1 MARILICHVPKDG
14 NLARD
19 LGAALMGRG
28 HFVSF
33 DGEPETPRPERSA
46 RLRQFEA
53 VIVAWTESS
62 VQSAGLSEIARE
74 TLPLNLLVPVRAEQL
89 APTKLPLAFRKLNM
103 LAPRDVD
110 GIARVIAR
118 MSTAASSLRE
128 MSEREAARRAAGE
141 PPPEQN
147 EALPPL
153 PQKRAQP
160 PVTPKARPAA
170 PAAAPVTEAGPG
182 VRVRPLSDLPEV
194 EADAA
199 FLAMARQSR
208 SAHASPPHVP
218 SPQAP
223 PARLPPAYAS
233 PVHAEPYGT
242 AQPQAAERRP
252 EPAPRPATQVISADD
267 LARAVD
273 AGLIS
278 HHVPDALWLGA
289 PATVEVTLSRQL
301 LAALTQQGHNFETL
315 SVSLYGSAE
324 AFEIERQSERTQF
337 MNAKQALAAHDPTT
351 FGRWAWLVTPC
362 AAGPQDLMIRVSALL
377 RDRHGVPAPVA
388 IPDRRFTVDIQVP
401 EDETIV
407 SALAGWYRR

>member
-33 DGEPETPRPERSA
+33 DGEPDTPRPERSA

-53 VIVAWTESS
+53 VIVAWTEHS
-62 VQSAGLSEIARE
+62 VQSMGLTDIARE
-74 TLPLNLLVPVRAEQL
+74 TLPLNILVPVRAETL
-89 APTKLPLAFRKLNM
+89 ASTKLPLAFRKLST

-128 MSEREAARRAAGE
+128 MSEREAARRATGE
-141 PPPEQN
+141 PPPEQS
-147 EALPPL
+147 EALPPPL
-153 PQKRAQP
+153 PSKRRDDAP
-160 PVTPKARPAA
+160 SATVPKARPASASVA
-170 PAAAPVTEAGPG
+170 PGPVAEAGHG

-194 EADAA
+194 EADAG
-199 FLAMARQSR
+199 FLAAARQSPAAQAAAAYGP
-208 SAHASPPHVP
+208 AHAPY
-218 SPQAP
+218 AP
-223 PARLPPAYAS
+223 
-233 PVHAEPYGT
+233 
-242 AQPQAAERRP
+242 AQRQPFAHPQAAERRP
-252 EPAPRPATQVISADD
+252 PELSAPRPATQVISADD

-273 AGLIS
+273 AGLLA

-289 PATVEVTLSRQL
+289 PASIEVVLSRQI
-301 LAALTQQGHNFETL
+301 LAGLAQQGHNFETL
-315 SVSLYGSAE
+315 SVSLYGNAD

-337 MNAKQALAAHDPTT
+337 MNAKQALAAHDPAT
-351 FGRWAWLVTPC
+351 FGRWAWLVTPT
-362 AAGPQDLMIRVSALL
+362 AAGPQDLVVRVSALL

-388 IPDRRFTVDIQVP
+388 IPDRRFSVDIQVP
-401 EDETIV
+401 EDESVV

>member
-53 VIVAWTESS
+53 VIVAWTEASI
-62 VQSAGLSEIARE
+62 QSAGLSEIARE
-74 TLPLNLLVPVRAEQL
+74 TLPLNLLVPVRSEQL

-118 MSTAASSLRE
+118 MSTAATSLRE
-128 MSEREAARRAAGE
+128 MSERDAARRAAGE
-141 PPPEQN
+141 PPPEQK

-153 PQKRAQP
+153 SHKRASAAP
-160 PVTPKARPAA
+160 PSVAPKARPAP
-170 PAAAPVTEAGPG
+170 PAAAPVAEAGPG

-199 FLAMARQSR
+199 FLAMARRSR
-208 SAHASPPHVP
+208 SADARPPH
-218 SPQAP
+218 A
-223 PARLPPAYAS
+223 PPAYAS
-233 PVHAEPYGT
+233 PAP
-242 AQPQAAERRP
+242 AQSHDPFPPQAADRRP
-252 EPAPRPATQVISADD
+252 EPPPRPATQVISADD

-289 PATVEVTLSRQL
+289 PATIEVTLSRQL

-315 SVSLYGSAE
+315 SVSLYGNAE

-362 AAGPQDLMIRVSALL
+362 AAGPQDLMLRVSALL

-407 SALAGWYRR
+407 FALAGWYRR

>member
-33 DGEPETPRPERSA
+33 DGEPDTPRSDRSS

-53 VIVAWTESS
+53 VIVLWTET
-62 VQSAGLSEIARE
+62 SAQTTGLSEIARE
-74 TLPLNLLVPVRAEQL
+74 TLPLNLLVPVRAETL
-89 APTKLPLAFRKLNM
+89 ATTKLPLAFRKLAM

-110 GIARVIAR
+110 GVARVIAR

-128 MSEREAARRAAGE
+128 MSEREAARRTAGE
-141 PPPEQN
+141 LPPERS
-147 EALPPL
+147 EPPPL
-153 PQKRAQP
+153 PQKRA
-160 PVTPKARPAA
+160 PVQS
-170 PAAAPVTEAGPG
+170 PAAAKTRSSAFAVSPPPVAEDAQS

-199 FLAMARQSR
+199 FLAMGRQIR
-208 SAHASPPHVP
+208 TAGVP
-218 SPQAP
+218 PQA
-223 PARLPPAYAS
+223 A
-233 PVHAEPYGT
+233 
-242 AQPQAAERRP
+242 AQPQAVERRP
-252 EPAPRPATQVISADD
+252 EVAAVRPATQVISAED

-273 AGLIS
+273 AGLLA
-278 HHVPDALWLGA
+278 HRVPDVLWLGA
-289 PATVEVTLSRQL
+289 PATVEVAVSRQL
-301 LAALTQQGHNFETL
+301 LAGLAQQGHNIETL
-315 SVSLYGSAE
+315 SVSLYGNAE

-337 MNAKQALAAHDPTT
+337 VSAKQALAAHDPAT
-351 FGRWAWLVTPC
+351 FGRWAWLVTPH
-362 AAGPQDLMIRVSALL
+362 AAGQQDLVIRVSALL

-388 IPDRRFTVDIQVP
+388 IPDRRFSVDIQVP
-401 EDETIV
+401 EDESIV

>member
-33 DGEPETPRPERSA
+33 DGEPDTPRPERSA

-62 VQSAGLSEIARE
+62 VQSVGLTDIARE
-74 TLPLNLLVPVRAEQL
+74 TLPLNILVPVRAETL
-89 APTKLPLAFRKLNM
+89 ATTKLPLAFRKLAM

-128 MSEREAARRAAGE
+128 MSEREAARRATGE
-141 PPPEQN
+141 PPPEQT

-153 PQKRAQP
+153 PQKRSAAPQSP
-160 PVTPKARPAA
+160 AIPKARPASPAVA
-170 PAAAPVTEAGPG
+170 PGPVAEAGPG

-208 SAHASPPHVP
+208 NAHVEQQRQETVPP
-218 SPQAP
+218 
-223 PARLPPAYAS
+223 
-233 PVHAEPYGT
+233 
-242 AQPQAAERRP
+242 PQAAERRP
-252 EPAPRPATQVISADD
+252 EPPAPRPATQVISADD

-273 AGLIS
+273 AGLLA

-289 PATVEVTLSRQL
+289 PASVEVTLSRQI
-301 LAALTQQGHNFETL
+301 LAGLAQQGHNFETL
-315 SVSLYGSAE
+315 SVSLYGNAE

-337 MNAKQALAAHDPTT
+337 MNAKQALAAHDPAT
-351 FGRWAWLVTPC
+351 FGRWAWLVTPT
-362 AAGPQDLMIRVSALL
+362 AAGSQDLVIRVSALL

-388 IPDRRFTVDIQVP
+388 IPDRRFSVDIQVP
-401 EDETIV
+401 EDESVV